1 MHDSDARDRGN
12 LTLLVQLFGREVLDC
27 LARAGFDDEVAI
39 VRAGVDRLASES
51 GIPLSVAQRIVAVV
65 AETRGSAPAPGAA
78 TEEEPADAP
87 REPRRRKPVAGRSA
101 IKKTATRPAAAARPA
116 SPDPGDPFVDDAAL
130 VTWMGFSSKTA
141 SGRLSFSVADG
152 ILDPVWRV
160 PPAPPGGAPGA
171 TGGGGAAPPLP
182 SSTRR
187 TS

>member
-1 MHDSDARDRGN
+1 MHDSDARDRGS

-152 ILDPVWRV
+152 IQIGRASCRERV
-160 PPAPPGGAPGA
+160 
-171 TGGGGAAPPLP
+171 
-182 SSTRR
+182 
-187 TS
+187 